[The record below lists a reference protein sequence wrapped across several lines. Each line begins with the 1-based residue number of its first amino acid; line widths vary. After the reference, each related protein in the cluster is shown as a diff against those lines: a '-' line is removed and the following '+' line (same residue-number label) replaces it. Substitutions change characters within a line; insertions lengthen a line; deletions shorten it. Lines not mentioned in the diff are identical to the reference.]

1 MTKYNID
8 ELPPIC
14 HHMQIIILGSMIEEY
29 HSKVVNQPIDPSV
42 AREHAVQY
50 RMADQNQL
58 QPAFKRMVIEAF
70 QTSIRI
76 WRAMDDLGL
85 KWDKRPIRFEQ
96 LVFMG
101 LDRGEQK
108 SIINH

>member
-1 MTKYNID
+1 MTVYKID
-8 ELPPIC
+8 ELPVIC
-14 HHMQIIILGSMIEEY
+14 HHLQIIILGSMVEEY
-29 HSKVVNQPIDPSV
+29 HSQVVHQPIDPSV

-50 RMADQNQL
+50 RMADQTQL
-58 QPAFKRMVIEAF
+58 QPQFRRMVTEAY
-70 QTSIRI
+70 QTAIRI

-85 KWDKRPIRFEQ
+85 KWDKRPIKFDQ

-108 SIINH
+108 SVLHN